1 MAAYF
6 YCDDFENDEFKSDRA
21 GSGPDPAR
29 PEVRQKVFWGTR
41 TQSVSIL
48 EEQFWNKNA
57 WNIG

>member
-6 YCDDFENDEFKSDRA
+6 WCDEFKSDRA
-21 GSGPDPAR
+21 GLGPDPAR
-29 PEVRQKVFWGTR
+29 PKVWQLWQEVFWGTR